1 MNPDFSRI
9 NDAQL
14 SLSLSD
20 QPSSVSL
27 SDQPSSVSLSDQR
40 VRAICFARSFNVMIL
55 TGNLAAVNNVIDRNF
70 IDPVICKLLQ
80 EQCPAVSL
88 VGCTSSDFKHAVLPE
103 GWKWQ
108 TQDSCLQLIDGD
120 GAVQFSWYYGLL
132 KYSS

>member
-9 NDAQL
+9 DDAQL

-20 QPSSVSL
+20 QPSRGVTM
-27 SDQPSSVSLSDQR
+27 
-40 VRAICFARSFNVMIL
+40 CFARAFNAMIL
-55 TGNLAAVNNVIDRNF
+55 MGNLTAVNNVIDRNF

-108 TQDSCLQLIDGD
+108 TQDTYLQLIDGD
-120 GAVQFSWYYGLL
+120 GAIQFSWCYGLL
-132 KYSS
+132 KYNS